1 MKNKDLM
8 ALKRGE
14 ILNKMT
20 AAIAENNSEAY
31 SEAFMELCQE
41 IEQNVLEQAQELIN
55 QADSNVLT
63 QRGVRQL
70 TSKEREYYE
79 KVIDA
84 MKSSDPK
91 QALNNIDT
99 VFPETIIDS
108 VFDELT
114 TNHPLISRLDAT
126 TVTGLTR
133 MMMNTNGEQKAAWG
147 KLTAKIIEELT
158 SGFKEV
164 DVTQDKLSA
173 FLPVS
178 KAMLDLGP
186 AWLDNYVR
194 QVLTEA
200 LANAL
205 EYGIVNGTGKDMPI
219 GMARQVGDG
228 VNVVSGEYPAKEPIK
243 MTALNMIQLGNVTSI
258 MARNSKGQARTV
270 SDLILLV
277 NPVDYW
283 KRILP
288 ATRAMSPDGVY
299 VSTVPIPV
307 EIIQSAAVKEGTA
320 VYGMA
325 SKYFL
330 GVGMAKNGKIE
341 YSDEYR
347 FLEDERVYL
356 IKMYAHGFAMDNN
369 AFVVLDIKDLQP
381 VRFEVVNKEE
391 NHVDNAFLSDLRIG
405 GLSLAPKFDANT
417 ETYTAKTSAAT
428 NTITAFPEA
437 GTAAIE
443 ITVGEA
449 KVTNGGKATWNSGA
463 NTVKVKVTDGAL
475 TKTYTVTVT
484 KE

>member
-147 KLTAKIIEELT
+147 KLTAI
-158 SGFKEV
+158 
-164 DVTQDKLSA
+164 
-173 FLPVS
+173 
-178 KAMLDLGP
+178 
-186 AWLDNYVR
+186 
-194 QVLTEA
+194 
-200 LANAL
+200 
-205 EYGIVNGTGKDMPI
+205 
-219 GMARQVGDG
+219 
-228 VNVVSGEYPAKEPIK
+228 
-243 MTALNMIQLGNVTSI
+243 
-258 MARNSKGQARTV
+258 
-270 SDLILLV
+270 
-277 NPVDYW
+277 
-283 KRILP
+283 
-288 ATRAMSPDGVY
+288 
-299 VSTVPIPV
+299 
-307 EIIQSAAVKEGTA
+307 
-320 VYGMA
+320 
-325 SKYFL
+325 
-330 GVGMAKNGKIE
+330 
-341 YSDEYR
+341 
-347 FLEDERVYL
+347 L
-356 IKMYAHGFAMDNN
+356 IK
-369 AFVVLDIKDLQP
+369 
-381 VRFEVVNKEE
+381 
-391 NHVDNAFLSDLRIG
+391 
-405 GLSLAPKFDANT
+405 
-417 ETYTAKTSAAT
+417 
-428 NTITAFPEA
+428 
-437 GTAAIE
+437 
-443 ITVGEA
+443 
-449 KVTNGGKATWNSGA
+449 
-463 NTVKVKVTDGAL
+463 
-475 TKTYTVTVT
+475 
-484 KE
+484 